1 MTGISDASDLSEYIS
16 RSYRGKVVEVGIGFM
31 GDVAMRLCLHSLD
44 VIATDTQGRT
54 LCGLFVKKDDIFS
67 PKKEIYEGASLIY
80 SIRPSM
86 EMQIAIGLL
95 ALDVGADVLIRP
107 LCDEIADLPG
117 FRRSLINFK
126 EARFY
131 LFRQSRRPV

>member
-1 MTGISDASDLSEYIS
+1 MIGMRDASDLSEYILKN
-16 RSYRGKVVEVGIGFM
+16 YRGKVVEIGIGFI
-31 GDVAMRLCLHSLD
+31 GDVAMRLHSLD
-44 VIATDTQGRT
+44 VIATDTQSRNIGN
-54 LCGLFVKKDDIFS
+54 LSVNKDDIFS

-86 EMQIAIGLL
+86 EMQLAIGRL

-107 LCDEIADLPG
+107 LCDEVADLPG
-117 FRRSLINFK
+117 FKRSLINIG

-131 LFRQSRRPV
+131 LFSKKA

>member
-31 GDVAMRLCLHSLD
+31 GDVAMRLHSVD
-44 VIATDTQGRT
+44 VIATDTQSCT
-54 LCGLFVKKDDIFS
+54 LCGLSVKKDDIFS

-80 SIRPSM
+80 SIRPPI
-86 EMQIAIGLL
+86 EIQIAMGRL
-95 ALDVGADVLIRP
+95 ALDIGADVLIRP
-107 LCDEIADLPG
+107 LYDEIADLPG
-117 FRRSLINFK
+117 FRKSLINFK

-131 LFRQSRRPV
+131 LFRQSRRLV